1 MDTVKA
7 FLTKP
12 LDGQPE
18 GTVREFDKVDFDRLK
33 QMGAVRE
40 VSEDEIAAASVEEL
54 PATDATNKE
63 IVRKDPLDHDGDGKK
78 GGSVAKAK

>member
-18 GTVREFDKVDFDRLK
+18 GTVRDFDQVDFNRLK

-40 VSEDEIAAASVEEL
+40 ASEDEIAASPVED
-54 PATDATNKE
+54 PTVTTDADKD
-63 IVRKDPLDHDGDGKK
+63 IVRKDPLDHDSDGKK
-78 GGSVAKAK
+78 GGSAAKAK